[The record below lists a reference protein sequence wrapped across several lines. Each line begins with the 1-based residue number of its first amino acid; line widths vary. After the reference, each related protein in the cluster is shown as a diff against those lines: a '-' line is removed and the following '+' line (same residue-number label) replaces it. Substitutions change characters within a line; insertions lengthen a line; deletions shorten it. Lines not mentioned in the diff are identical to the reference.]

1 MKIKVVGLKR
11 SEGIIEET
19 KSTYKGYKLFCTYQ
33 SLDPYTIGEE
43 VGEKFFSDKLL
54 GGVVPQ
60 PGDEFEVLVDP
71 FDGRIKAVNP
81 VVKFKGA
88 PHGANNYSAKPDVKA
103 DGNGT
108 TK

>member
-19 KSTYKGYKLFCTYQ
+19 KSTYKGFKLFCTYQ
-33 SLDPYTIGEE
+33 SLDPDIIGEE

-54 GGVVPQ
+54 GGLVPE

-71 FDGRIKAVNP
+71 FDGRIKAINP
-81 VVKFKGA
+81 VIKFKEA
-88 PHGANNYSAKPDVKA
+88 PHAVNNYGAKPEGKINE
-103 DGNGT
+103 NGT
-108 TK
+108 AK

>member
-11 SEGIIEET
+11 SEGLIEET
-19 KSTYKGYKLFCTYQ
+19 KSTYKGFKLFCTYQ
-33 SLDPYTIGEE
+33 SLDSDTIGEE

-54 GGVVPQ
+54 GGLVPQ

-81 VVKFKGA
+81 VVTFKEA
-88 PHGANNYSAKPDVKA
+88 PHAANNYSAKPEDKTN
-103 DGNGT
+103 GNGA
-108 TK
+108 K